1 VTTSSVDILLRHEIE
16 RLRWQLG
23 LRNTRMHVMR
33 EWIDQAPSPNDLG
46 MWAHFL
52 DDHPEAADWFDA
64 DGVPK

>member
-1 VTTSSVDILLRHEIE
+1 
-16 RLRWQLG
+16 
-23 LRNTRMHVMR
+23 MHVMR